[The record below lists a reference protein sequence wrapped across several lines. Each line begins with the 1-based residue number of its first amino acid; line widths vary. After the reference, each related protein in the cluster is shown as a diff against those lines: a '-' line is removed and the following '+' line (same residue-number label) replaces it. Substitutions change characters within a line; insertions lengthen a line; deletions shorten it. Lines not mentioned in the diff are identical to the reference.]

1 MRTPFISQVAIALYL
16 AHHSASSAEFC
27 SAYQTL
33 PTPGGVVGFDLPP
46 CAVVGERYRRRA
58 VGVDGVSQ
66 GAVVVV
72 AVRRDDSARPGARRE
87 LAVGSVV
94 VARPLPVS
102 IDLVRDKPCRLVAEP
117 ARHVARGVYVT
128 VSRHRDLV
136 AELVIGV
143 VNIFPVHFKCEAP
156 STSILHCN
164 CAN

>member
-1 MRTPFISQVAIALYL
+1 M
-16 AHHSASSAEFC
+16 
-27 SAYQTL
+27 
-33 PTPGGVVGFDLPP
+33 GFDLPP

-58 VGVDGVSQ
+58 VGVDGVCQ

-72 AVRRDDSARPGARRE
+72 AVRRDNPASPGARRE

-94 VARPLPVS
+94 VARPLPVCV
-102 IDLVRDKPCRLVAEP
+102 DLVRDKTRRLVAEP
-117 ARHVARGVYVT
+117 AGHVARGVYVT